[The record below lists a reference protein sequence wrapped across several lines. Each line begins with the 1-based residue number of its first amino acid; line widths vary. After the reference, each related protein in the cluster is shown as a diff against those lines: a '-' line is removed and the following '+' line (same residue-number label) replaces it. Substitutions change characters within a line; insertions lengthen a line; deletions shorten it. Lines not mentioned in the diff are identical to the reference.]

1 MGSLFRFLLMESH
14 FDIHA
19 KSVSEDHLVL
29 VRNTSPFSDVRQQI
43 MNDTGI
49 DISDQVWRCEDRL
62 VQTLRMLETSDEES
76 EAETPQKA
84 QRSSSSSSVLP
95 VFQVGGA
102 KAGKRKVAD
111 IEDGDEKKTACQ
123 DTLWAFKTK
132 ADATGCSG
140 HAVANLL
147 LKLQGVYAKSKD
159 EPEVL
164 LKERIK
170 NFNGQETRKVLK
182 DLSSVNSKK
191 PELKVQILSKVIFKE
206 TLKELRETASQVAE
220 GIKMTQVAT
229 ELILLSSCSDE
240 AENIGWGRL
249 TDLLTSH
256 LSKKPR
262 TTSRGTATGET
273 DNEDEDDEDN
283 NDPPDDPMDG
293 SKGDGDDENDEKKP
307 KGKGRGRPKRT
318 GTV

>member
-111 IEDGDEKKTACQ
+111 IEDGDEKRQRVKTPCGHSKRRQMLLDVQ
-123 DTLWAFKTK
+123 DTQWL
-132 ADATGCSG
+132 
-140 HAVANLL
+140 
-147 LKLQGVYAKSKD
+147 
-159 EPEVL
+159 
-164 LKERIK
+164 
-170 NFNGQETRKVLK
+170 
-182 DLSSVNSKK
+182 
-191 PELKVQILSKVIFKE
+191 IFF
-206 TLKELRETASQVAE
+206 
-220 GIKMTQVAT
+220 
-229 ELILLSSCSDE
+229 
-240 AENIGWGRL
+240 
-249 TDLLTSH
+249 
-256 LSKKPR
+256 
-262 TTSRGTATGET
+262 
-273 DNEDEDDEDN
+273 
-283 NDPPDDPMDG
+283 
-293 SKGDGDDENDEKKP
+293 
-307 KGKGRGRPKRT
+307 
-318 GTV
+318 